1 MARIAVV
8 GAGHVGLVTAAC
20 FAHLGHSVTCLD
32 VDHDRIALLQQGV
45 SPIHEPGLDDLLRQ
59 GVERGLIAFRADYP
73 QALDVEFAFVAV
85 GTPPS
90 AGGSADL
97 RAVREA
103 VASLL
108 RCLPPRAVIVNK
120 ATVPIGTADLVEQ
133 LAARMNATS
142 IAVVSNPEFL
152 QEGTAIDN
160 FLRPDRVILG
170 SRDEDAVE
178 RTARLFESLGAPIMR
193 VDTRSAEMVKYA
205 ANAFLATKIS
215 FMNEIA
221 TICEQM
227 GADAQLVAKGIGADD
242 RIGPR
247 FLGAGLGWGGSC
259 LPKDTQSLAHLAAAH
274 GAHPQLL
281 RAVMQVNQDQ
291 RRLVVSKVRSALGDL
306 ERRRVL
312 VLGAAFKPGTDDTRF
327 SPAIELAQLLQ
338 SEGAEVLVFDP
349 VVTAD
354 RIQALAPG
362 VRAVAS
368 VEEGAQGAEAI
379 ILATEWPEFRELP
392 FAALA
397 AGMRRALLV
406 DGRNYLDPARLAE
419 AGFEYRCVG
428 RPSQEVFASFD
439 FEPSVV
445 AGSIG

>member
-1 MARIAVV
+1 MSRIAVV
-8 GAGHVGLVTAAC
+8 GCGYVGLVTGAC
-20 FAHLGHSVTCLD
+20 FAHLGHRVVCLD
-32 VDHDRIALLQQGV
+32 VDAERIAQLRKGIC
-45 SPIHEPGLDDLLRQ
+45 PIHEPGL
-59 GVERGLIAFRADYP
+59 ESLIREGIDSGRLEFASDYP
-73 QALDVEFAFVAV
+73 AELDVEFAFVAV

-103 VASLL
+103 VGSLL
-108 RCLPPRAVIVNK
+108 ACLPPNAVIVNK
-120 ATVPIGTADLVEQ
+120 ATVPVGTGDLVEA
-133 LAARMNATS
+133 LAASRGAS
-142 IAVVSNPEFL
+142 SVGVVSNPEFL
-152 QEGTAIDN
+152 QEGTAIEN
-160 FLRPDRVILG
+160 FLRPDRVVLG
-170 SRDEDAVE
+170 SSNADAME
-178 RTARLFESLGAPIMR
+178 RTSTLFEPLGAPIMR

-221 TICEQM
+221 AICEQM
-227 GADAQLVAKGIGADD
+227 GADAQAVARGIGADD

-291 RRLVVSKVRSALGDL
+291 RRLIVSKVRASLGNL

-338 SEGAEVLVFDP
+338 TEGADVVVYDP
-349 VVTAD
+349 VVPAA
-354 RIQALAPG
+354 RIQSLAPG
-362 VRAVAS
+362 VRVAPDLIT
-368 VEEGAQGAEAI
+368 GATGAEAAVI
-379 ILATEWPEFRELP
+379 ATEWPEFRELP
-392 FAALA
+392 LEELANVMAA
-397 AGMRRALLV
+397 RVIV
-406 DGRNYLDPARLAE
+406 DGRNLLDPARVAA
-419 AGFEYRCVG
+419 AGFQYRCVG
-428 RPSQEVFASFD
+428 RPGVEVH
-439 FEPSVV
+439 EPAVLAPAL
-445 AGSIG
+445 AGSSR

>member
-1 MARIAVV
+1 M
-8 GAGHVGLVTAAC
+8 
-20 FAHLGHSVTCLD
+20 
-32 VDHDRIALLQQGV
+32 
-45 SPIHEPGLDDLLRQ
+45 LRA
-59 GVERGLIAFRADYP
+59 GVEAGRIEFTSEFPER
-73 QALDVEFAFVAV
+73 LDAEFAFVAV

-97 RAVREA
+97 GAVREA

-108 RCLPPRAVIVNK
+108 KCLPPGAIIVNK
-120 ATVPIGTADLVEQ
+120 ATVPVGTGDLVEA
-133 LAARMNATS
+133 LAARGGASS

-170 SRDEDAVE
+170 SSNAAAVE
-178 RTARLFESLGAPIMR
+178 RTATLFDALGAPIMR

-227 GADAQLVAKGIGADD
+227 GADAQAVARGIGADD

-291 RRLVVSKVRSALGDL
+291 RRLVVSKVRAALGDL

-338 SEGAEVLVFDP
+338 TEGAEVVVHDP
-349 VVTAD
+349 VVSAE
-354 RIQALAPG
+354 RILSLAPG
-362 VRAVAS
+362 VRVADDIVS
-368 VEEGAQGAEAI
+368 GAEGADAI
-379 ILATEWPEFRELP
+379 VVATEWPQFRALP
-392 FAALA
+392 FAELA
-397 AGMRRALLV
+397 AVMRERVIV
-406 DGRNYLDPARLAE
+406 DGRNLLDPAAVAA
-419 AGFEYRCVG
+419 AGFQYRCVG
-428 RPSQEVFASFD
+428 RPAVEQHT
-439 FEPSVV
+439 PVV
-445 AGSIG
+445 EARALAGTSR

>member
-8 GAGHVGLVTAAC
+8 GCGHVGLVTAAC
-20 FAHLGHSVTCLD
+20 FAHLGHHVTCLD
-32 VDHDRIALLQQGV
+32 VDVARVAMLRAGGC
-45 SPIHEPGLDDLLRQ
+45 PIHEPGLDDLLRD
-59 GVERGLIAFRADYP
+59 GVGRGLIDFRSDYP
-73 QALDVEFAFVAV
+73 TELDVEFAFVAV

-97 RAVREA
+97 GAVREA

-108 RCLPPRAVIVNK
+108 ACLPQNAVIVNK
-120 ATVPIGTADLVEQ
+120 ATVPIGTADLVEA
-133 LAARMNATS
+133 LAARLGAAS

-170 SRDEDAVE
+170 SSNSAAVE
-178 RTARLFESLGAPIMR
+178 RTAALFEELGAPIMR

-227 GADAQLVAKGIGADD
+227 GADAQAVARGIGADD

-291 RRLVVSKVRSALGDL
+291 RRLVVSKVRAALGDL

-338 SEGAEVLVFDP
+338 SEGADVVVYDP
-349 VVTAD
+349 VVSAE
-354 RIQALAPG
+354 RILSLAPG
-362 VRAVAS
+362 VRVAS
-368 VEEGAQGAEAI
+368 DVLSGASGAEAI
-379 ILATEWPEFRELP
+379 VIATEWPEFRELP
-392 FAALA
+392 LAELALV
-397 AGMRRALLV
+397 MRERVIV
-406 DGRNYLDPARLAE
+406 DGRNLLDPDTVAR
-419 AGFEYRCVG
+419 AGFQYRCVG
-428 RPSQEVFASFD
+428 RPGSEAY
-439 FEPSVV
+439 EPAVV
-445 AGSIG
+445 APALTVGSVL